1 MIPLPRTNC
10 CYNKASEF
18 FDIEQNDSAGLLD
31 PEEHQYFSDG
41 LENYYQHVINL
52 FETIKAHLYVVEFSQ
67 LALLALKA
75 SQKEVSFCRSLCPHD
90 LSVMEMAL

>member
-1 MIPLPRTNC
+1 MKTNHY
-10 CYNKASEF
+10 YNTASEF

-31 PEEHQYFSDG
+31 PEEHRYFSDG
-41 LENYYQHVINL
+41 LENYYQHVISL

-75 SQKEVSFCRSLCPHD
+75 SQKEVSVCKFRP
-90 LSVMEMAL
+90 LSVYQSW